1 MSTLVDRMVE
11 PMVELRR
18 VPPGRAG
25 RLWLT
30 SRLQAAQR
38 ASDLLDRK
46 VRVLRQERE
55 RFGLLEDQTRAR
67 WRASWRTAD
76 VWALRAAMVAG
87 SRDLRLSTPAGRA
100 RVEVTWA
107 TVMGVRYPAEVSCEL
122 PRLEGS
128 DRSPSSAA
136 LVEAAAAG
144 RDAIEAAAAHGAA
157 AAACRAIDAEMDD
170 TRRRSRAINDRWI
183 PRLAEALSRVTR
195 SLDETER
202 EETVRRLRAA
212 PQRVL
217 RGAAP

>member
-1 MSTLVDRMVE
+1 MSTWVDRMVG

-46 VRVLRQERE
+46 LKILRQERE
-55 RFGLLEDQTRAR
+55 HFGLLENQTRAR
-67 WRASWRTAD
+67 WRASWREVD

-87 SRDLRLSTPAGRA
+87 SRDLRLSTPTGRA
-100 RVEVTWA
+100 RVDVIWT

-122 PRLEGS
+122 PRLDS
-128 DRSPSSAA
+128 LDRSPSSAA

-144 RDAIEAAAAHGAA
+144 REAIEAAAAHGAA
-157 AAACRAIDAEMDD
+157 AAACRVIDAEIDD

-202 EETVRRLRAA
+202 EETIRRLRAA
-212 PQRVL
+212 PQRVQ
-217 RGAAP
+217 RDAAP